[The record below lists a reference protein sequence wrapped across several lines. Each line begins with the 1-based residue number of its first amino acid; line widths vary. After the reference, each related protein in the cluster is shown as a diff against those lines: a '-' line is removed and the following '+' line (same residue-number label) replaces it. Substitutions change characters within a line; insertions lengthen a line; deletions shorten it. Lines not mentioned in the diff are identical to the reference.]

1 MARENDHGAEHF
13 HACGCCRSMDRRDF
27 MTTVGLSALAAQ
39 SGILGLGSAVAAG
52 ASPAGAKPRV
62 RAVFFRPK
70 EAHVWGWPGLA
81 FDFNDLQAKYLKTM
95 AEAAE
100 KAGVELDVVAEP
112 IADAAAVDKVVA
124 ECKQSPPDGI
134 IATVLQLSRWPQASR
149 FIAERG
155 EIPTILFSPMGTCFT
170 PHLQQPRK
178 AKKCLTAST
187 QDLGWPATGVKLL
200 RTVWDMKTTR
210 LCVINGTK
218 TEDKRL
224 DVIGTT
230 LHWLPLDRWTGEWA
244 KQETTDEVAALADEF
259 IRTAK
264 KIVEPNRRD
273 VINAAKTYFV
283 CKRIMAAENCQG
295 ISFNCLD
302 LIRKLAIPCPPCM
315 GYLKLRGE
323 GVAAFCECDWNAGIS
338 MLLCGLLCGRPGF
351 QQDPVPN
358 TIAGTFMGAHCT
370 SASRLRGFHEPPEP
384 VILRS
389 HSESNIG
396 VSPQVIFPVGEPVT
410 VMKFD
415 GPGKMILG
423 TGQVASN
430 IDTPPCGGCRT
441 SVELKMDNVAD
452 PRDCKGFHQLFI
464 LGRHERLLRAYGE
477 LAGIEVV
484 PIA

>member
-1 MARENDHGAEHF
+1 MATEQDHG

-39 SGILGLGSAVAAG
+39 PGLFGLSSALAAN
-52 ASPAGAKPRV
+52 APPAGAKPRV
-62 RAVFFRPK
+62 RALFLRPK
-70 EAHVWGWPGLA
+70 EAHAWGWPGMA
-81 FDFNDLQAKYLKTM
+81 FDFNELQSKHTKTM

-100 KAGVELDVVAEP
+100 KLGVELDVVPEP
-112 IADAAAVDKVVA
+112 IADLAAADKVAA

-134 IATVLQLSRWPQASR
+134 IATVMQLDRDWPQANK

-155 EIPTILFSPMGTCFT
+155 DVPTILFSPMGTCFT
-170 PHLQQPRK
+170 PHLQEPRK

-230 LHWLPLDRWTGEWA
+230 LHCLPLSRWTDEWA
-244 KQETTDEVAALADEF
+244 KQETTAEVTALADEF
-259 IRTAK
+259 TRTAK
-264 KIVEPNRRD
+264 KIVEPNRQD

-315 GYLKLRGE
+315 GYLKLRDE

-338 MLLCGLLCGRPGF
+338 MLLCGWLCGRPGF
-351 QQDPVPN
+351 QQEPGPQHDYGNIHGCPLHLRQP
-358 TIAGTFMGAHCT
+358 AP
-370 SASRLRGFHEPPEP
+370 RLP
-384 VILRS
+384 
-389 HSESNIG
+389 
-396 VSPQVIFPVGEPVT
+396 
-410 VMKFD
+410 
-415 GPGKMILG
+415 
-423 TGQVASN
+423 
-430 IDTPPCGGCRT
+430 
-441 SVELKMDNVAD
+441 
-452 PRDCKGFHQLFI
+452 
-464 LGRHERLLRAYGE
+464 
-477 LAGIEVV
+477 
-484 PIA
+484 